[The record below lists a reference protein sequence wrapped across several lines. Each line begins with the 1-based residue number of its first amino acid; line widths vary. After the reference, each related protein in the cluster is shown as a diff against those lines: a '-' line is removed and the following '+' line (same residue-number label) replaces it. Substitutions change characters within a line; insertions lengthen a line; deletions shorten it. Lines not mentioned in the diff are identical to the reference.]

1 MSQAALNTRNG
12 DEEEVNSSR
21 RNNGT
26 RLAGILF
33 LLTVLC
39 TVFVSG
45 WVVLGWMED
54 AQRLP
59 LSKLVLTGERHYTRN
74 DDIRQSILALGA
86 PGTFMTQDVNI
97 IQSQIERLPWIKQ
110 ASVRKQWPDE
120 LKIHLVEYVPIA
132 RWNDQ
137 HMVDAEGNT
146 FSVPTGRA
154 NKQVLP
160 MLYGPEG
167 SASEVLQGFR
177 DMGQVLAKDRFTLKE
192 AAMTAR
198 RSWQLTLNNDI
209 KLNLGRG
216 DSIKRLARFV
226 ELYPVLQQ
234 QAQTDGKRI
243 SYVDLVG
250 EVLPDGMV
258 NIIGVGSCPSRGM
271 DKGGV
276 NDLESVVKCVQ
287 RAIDQAELMA
297 DCQIS
302 SVYLALSGKHISC
315 QNEIGMVPIS
325 EEEVTQED
333 VENVV
338 HTAKSV
344 RVRDEHRVLHVIPQE
359 YAIDYQ
365 EGIKN
370 PVGLSGVR
378 MQAKVHLI
386 TCHNDMAKN
395 IVKAVERCGLKVD
408 QLIFAGLAASYS
420 VLTEDERELG
430 VCVVDIGGGTMDI
443 AVYTGGALRHTK
455 VIPYAGNVVTSDI
468 AYAFGTPPS
477 DAEAIKVRHGC
488 ALGSIV
494 GKDESVEVPSVGGR
508 PPRSLQR
515 QTLAEVIEPRYT
527 ELLNL
532 VNEEILQL
540 QEQLRQQGVKHHLA
554 AGIVLTGGAAQI
566 EGLAACAQRVFHTQV
581 RIGAPLNITG
591 LTDYA
596 QEPYYSTAVGLL
608 HYGKESH
615 LSGEAEV
622 EKRVTAS
629 VGSWIKRLNSW
640 LRKEF

>member
-1 MSQAALNTRNG
+1 MIKATDR
-12 DEEEVNSSR
+12 
-21 RNNGT
+21 
-26 RLAGILF
+26 
-33 LLTVLC
+33 
-39 TVFVSG
+39 
-45 WVVLGWMED
+45 
-54 AQRLP
+54 
-59 LSKLVLTGERHYTRN
+59 KLVVGLE
-74 DDIRQSILALGA
+74 I
-86 PGTFMTQDVNI
+86 GT
-97 IQSQIERLPWIKQ
+97 
-110 ASVRKQWPDE
+110 
-120 LKIHLVEYVPIA
+120 
-132 RWNDQ
+132 
-137 HMVDAEGNT
+137 
-146 FSVPTGRA
+146 
-154 NKQVLP
+154 
-160 MLYGPEG
+160 
-167 SASEVLQGFR
+167 
-177 DMGQVLAKDRFTLKE
+177 AKV
-192 AAMTAR
+192 AA
-198 RSWQLTLNNDI
+198 
-209 KLNLGRG
+209 
-216 DSIKRLARFV
+216 
-226 ELYPVLQQ
+226 
-234 QAQTDGKRI
+234 
-243 SYVDLVG
+243 LVG

-515 QTLAEVIEPRYT
+515 QTL
-527 ELLNL
+527 
-532 VNEEILQL
+532 
-540 QEQLRQQGVKHHLA
+540 HLA

>member
-1 MSQAALNTRNG
+1 
-12 DEEEVNSSR
+12 
-21 RNNGT
+21 
-26 RLAGILF
+26 
-33 LLTVLC
+33 
-39 TVFVSG
+39 
-45 WVVLGWMED
+45 
-54 AQRLP
+54 
-59 LSKLVLTGERHYTRN
+59 
-74 DDIRQSILALGA
+74 
-86 PGTFMTQDVNI
+86 
-97 IQSQIERLPWIKQ
+97 
-110 ASVRKQWPDE
+110 
-120 LKIHLVEYVPIA
+120 
-132 RWNDQ
+132 
-137 HMVDAEGNT
+137 
-146 FSVPTGRA
+146 
-154 NKQVLP
+154 
-160 MLYGPEG
+160 
-167 SASEVLQGFR
+167 
-177 DMGQVLAKDRFTLKE
+177 
-192 AAMTAR
+192 
-198 RSWQLTLNNDI
+198 
-209 KLNLGRG
+209 
-216 DSIKRLARFV
+216 
-226 ELYPVLQQ
+226 
-234 QAQTDGKRI
+234 
-243 SYVDLVG
+243 
-250 EVLPDGMV
+250 
-258 NIIGVGSCPSRGM
+258 VGSCPSRGM

-430 VCVVDIGGGTMDI
+430 VCVVDIGGGTMDM

-515 QTLAEVIEPRYT
+515 QTLAEVIEPRY
-527 ELLNL
+527 
-532 VNEEILQL
+532 
-540 QEQLRQQGVKHHLA
+540 
-554 AGIVLTGGAAQI
+554 
-566 EGLAACAQRVFHTQV
+566 CAQRVFHTQV

-622 EKRVTAS
+622 EKRVS
-629 VGSWIKRLNSW
+629 VGSWVKRLNTW